1 MELRRAIPTPPAAV
15 CCALAASMLL
25 SPAIQAAPD
34 LPELSVDA
42 TGPAGVALGGDADCA
57 LLVRNLGK
65 ATARSVL
72 VTDRIPAG
80 LGGAREIPF
89 VVGDLAPGESR
100 TLNVRLKGV
109 DRGRHCHIAVATAS
123 NASPVQDEACVTVF
137 RPSLRLTVNPGA
149 QEQVVGREARVL
161 LSVLNDGDVVHEGA
175 TLTFEAPQQVEVASA
190 PGATVVG
197 RTVTWTLAPLKPGA
211 SSGMPLVLT
220 SSRIGSWCG
229 KVRAMAPGGLV
240 EVLEICPVWKGLG
253 ALLVEFV
260 DVSDPVPLGGE
271 VGYVLRISN
280 QGNADLTNL
289 NASID
294 LDAETEPVSSPQ
306 GTIAGKKV
314 KFPPIPKL
322 EAGQGVTFSLTG
334 RAVSE
339 GKAYQKASVTVDGF
353 KDPVE
358 ETEVTTLY

>member
-1 MELRRAIPTPPAAV
+1 
-15 CCALAASMLL
+15 MLL
-25 SPAIQAAPD
+25 ASAIEAAPD
-34 LPELSVDA
+34 RPELSIDA

-57 LLVRNLGK
+57 LVVRNLGK
-65 ATARSVL
+65 TTATSVL
-72 VTDRIPAG
+72 VTDRIPSG

-89 VVGDLAPGESR
+89 VVGNLAPGESR

-123 NASPVQDEACVTVF
+123 NASAVQDEACVTVF

-149 QEQVVGREARVL
+149 LEQVVGREARVL
-161 LSVLNDGDVVHEGA
+161 LSVLNDGDVVHEA
-175 TLTFEAPQQVEVASA
+175 TTLTFEAPQQVEVASA

-211 SSGMPLVLT
+211 SSEVPLVLT

-229 KVRAMAPGGLV
+229 KVRAIAPGGLV
-240 EVLEICPVWKGLG
+240 EVREICPVWKGLG
-253 ALLVEFV
+253 GLLVEFV
-260 DVSDPVPLGGE
+260 DVSDPVPMGGE

-280 QGNADLTNL
+280 QGNADLSNL
-289 NASID
+289 NAIID
-294 LDAETEPVSSPQ
+294 LDAETEPVSTPQ

-314 KFPPIPKL
+314 KFPPVPKL
-322 EAGQGVTFSLTG
+322 EAGKGVTFSLIG